1 MLKFFI
7 LYSIATTLYILYTYT
22 VRKNRSGS
30 NRVAKLETELRR
42 SRETI
47 TEVRRGLTECRDIL
61 SSSNEGLTGVIE
73 RLRGVAKEVEVLEKI
88 IDDSYSCQLC
98 HGLSHRK
105 KVLTNKN
112 VYLKKLKLPEA
123 FLSDKRIDLMLRKPG
138 TLSKKEK
145 NWLIAYCAV
154 LDLTN
159 TKNEIRRD
167 KLSADFIRSL
177 NK

>member
-1 MLKFFI
+1 
-7 LYSIATTLYILYTYT
+7 
-22 VRKNRSGS
+22 
-30 NRVAKLETELRR
+30 
-42 SRETI
+42 
-47 TEVRRGLTECRDIL
+47 
-61 SSSNEGLTGVIE
+61 
-73 RLRGVAKEVEVLEKI
+73 
-88 IDDSYSCQLC
+88 
-98 HGLSHRK
+98 
-105 KVLTNKN
+105 LTNRN

-138 TLSKKEK
+138 TLSKNEK